1 MGGVKMKIKIQ
12 VTVESNEGQSEAV
25 REVARLERGALRP
38 EELGLTLAEA
48 RAILAGIQQVMT
60 EQQASEFV
68 ARQQCCA
75 DCGKPRAH
83 KGRHEIVVRTP
94 FGKLKLKSPGFYHC
108 GCQGTGRTSFSPL
121 AELLPERTS
130 AELLYL
136 ETKFASLLP
145 YGVTLGILKEIL
157 PISED
162 LSTTAIR
169 QNVTRIAERM
179 EGELGEERVMFIEG
193 CERDWE
199 ALPEPGP
206 PLTVGMD
213 GGYVHARDQKS
224 RQEGWFEVI
233 VGKSIPA
240 EGDSKCFGFVHR
252 LDPKPKRRLF
262 ATLKSQG
269 LQMNQAV
276 TFLSDGG
283 DTVRD
288 LQMYMSPQAEHLLDW
303 FHVTMRLTVMGQ
315 MAKGLATAVKP
326 PTAAEG
332 EREGVLDVPE
342 IEKNLKR
349 LKWNLWHGNV
359 YRALQL
365 VEDLQVDLQ
374 FLEAPSENIKKLLK
388 AAREFGGYIA
398 ANRVFIP
405 NYGDRY
411 RHGERISTAF
421 VESTVDQV
429 ISKRFAKKQQMTWTE
444 RGAHL
449 LLQVRT
455 QTLNSD
461 LRAKFRAWYPGMK
474 ESEEV
479 VRKAA

>member
-1 MGGVKMKIKIQ
+1 V
-12 VTVESNEGQSEAV
+12 N
-25 REVARLERGALRP
+25 
-38 EELGLTLAEA
+38 
-48 RAILAGIQQVMT
+48 
-60 EQQASEFV
+60 
-68 ARQQCCA
+68 
-75 DCGKPRAH
+75 
-83 KGRHEIVVRTP
+83 
-94 FGKLKLKSPGFYHC
+94 
-108 GCQGTGRTSFSPL
+108 
-121 AELLPERTS
+121 
-130 AELLYL
+130 
-136 ETKFASLLP
+136 
-145 YGVTLGILKEIL
+145 
-157 PISED
+157 
-162 LSTTAIR
+162 
-169 QNVTRIAERM
+169 
-179 EGELGEERVMFIEG
+179 
-193 CERDWE
+193 
-199 ALPEPGP
+199 
-206 PLTVGMD
+206 
-213 GGYVHARDQKS
+213 
-224 RQEGWFEVI
+224 
-233 VGKSIPA
+233 
-240 EGDSKCFGFVHR
+240 R
-252 LDPKPKRRLF
+252 LDSKPKRRLF
-262 ATLKSQG
+262 ETLKSQG

-288 LQMYMSPQAEHLLDW
+288 LQMYLSPQAEHLLDW

-315 MAKGLATAVKP
+315 MAKGLARAVKP

-332 EREGVLDVPE
+332 EREGVLEVPE

-374 FLEAPSENIKKLLK
+374 FLEAPSESTKKLLK

-429 ISKRFAKKQQMTWTE
+429 ISKRFAKRQQMTWTE

-455 QTLNSD
+455 QTLNGD
-461 LRAKFRAWYPGMK
+461 LRAKFRSWYPGMK

>member
-1 MGGVKMKIKIQ
+1 MPLDLKIQ
-12 VTVESNEGQSEAV
+12 VTIESDEGQSEV
-25 REVARLERGALRP
+25 VQEVAQLERGALRP

-60 EQQASEFV
+60 AQQASEFV
-68 ARQQCCA
+68 ARQQHCA
-75 DCGKPRAH
+75 ECGKPRPH
-83 KGRHEIVVRTP
+83 KGHHEIVVRTP
-94 FGKLKLKSPGFYHC
+94 FGKLKLNSPGLYHC
-108 GCQGTGRTSFSPL
+108 RCTGRGRASFSPL
-121 AELLPERTS
+121 AELLAERTS

-145 YGVTLGILKEIL
+145 YGVTLGILREIL
-157 PISED
+157 PISQD

-169 QNVTRIAERM
+169 QNVTQVAERM

-240 EGDSKCFGFVHR
+240 AGDSKCFGFVHR

-262 ATLKSQG
+262 ETLKSQG
-269 LQMNQAV
+269 LQMNQTV

-288 LQMYMSPQAEHLLDW
+288 LQMYLSPQAEHLLDW
-303 FHVTMRLTVMGQ
+303 FHVTMRLTVMRQ

-326 PTAAEG
+326 STAVDE
-332 EREGVLDVPE
+332 EREGVLDVPQ
-342 IEKNLKR
+342 IQKNLKR

-359 YRALQL
+359 
-365 VEDLQVDLQ
+365 V
-374 FLEAPSENIKKLLK
+374 S
-388 AAREFGGYIA
+388 
-398 ANRVFIP
+398 
-405 NYGDRY
+405 
-411 RHGERISTAF
+411 
-421 VESTVDQV
+421 
-429 ISKRFAKKQQMTWTE
+429 
-444 RGAHL
+444 
-449 LLQVRT
+449 
-455 QTLNSD
+455 
-461 LRAKFRAWYPGMK
+461 FR
-474 ESEEV
+474 
-479 VRKAA
+479 